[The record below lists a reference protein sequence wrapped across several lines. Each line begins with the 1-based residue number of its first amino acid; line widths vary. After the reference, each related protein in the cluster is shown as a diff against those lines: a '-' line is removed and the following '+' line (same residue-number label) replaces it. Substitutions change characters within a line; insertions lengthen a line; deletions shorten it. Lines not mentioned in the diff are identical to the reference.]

1 MAAKKKLWSQLAPT
15 TKARYKRAGITPHMY
30 NSPQKR
36 KDNADLFRTA
46 MGKAPQSYAAQRAKE
61 LGVGDF
67 VPHFDTL
74 PRKEQNRLTEMYSG
88 ELANRAER
96 QRVIGK
102 AKKYGIDGV
111 IPFDRLNDSQQM
123 ISSELWNNVMDTK
136 SGVTGHLTSR
146 DDYEFAKLQFL
157 GYLDENGF
165 DDGIEDWQFFRELYR
180 TSFS

>member
-1 MAAKKKLWSQLAPT
+1 
-15 TKARYKRAGITPHMY
+15 MY

-46 MGKAPQSYAAQRAKE
+46 MGKAPQSYAAQRAKQ
-61 LGVGDF
+61 LGIRNEIKG
-67 VPHFDTL
+67 FDTL
-74 PRKEQNRLTEMYSG
+74 PRVEQNRLTDMYAG

-96 QRVIGK
+96 ERVIGK

-111 IPFDRLNDSQQM
+111 MPFGQLDNTQQM
-123 ISSELWNNVMDTK
+123 IASELWNNVMDTK
-136 SGVTGHLTSR
+136 SQVTGHLVSR

-180 TSFS
+180 TSF